1 VHGAGRRNALL
12 AYLQECKIGAE
23 VYYPIPL
30 DRQQCFQNIGRGGET
45 CLRSRIL
52 ADEVLSIPI
61 FPELTPTE
69 REEVATAIEAFT
81 QKA

>member
-1 VHGAGRRNALL
+1 ML

-30 DRQQCFQNIGRGGET
+30 DRQQCFQTIGRGGET
-45 CLRSRIL
+45 CLRARSL

-69 REEVATAIEAFT
+69 REEVAGAIEGFLG
-81 QKA
+81 KA